1 MSRPVFPF
9 RHAYSDGSAQSQS
22 QLSTKFFSLFTPQIA
37 PFHVEL
43 SVRETGLDF
52 TKLRS
57 AAVSLFTTKRPRD
70 LIALNS
76 NNAFLEFLLEGSP
89 EVKINRTL
97 IFLLSRLINRHHVK

>member
-1 MSRPVFPF
+1 MLVMELHSPSHKLTTLR
-9 RHAYSDGSAQSQS
+9 SILLSSQ
-22 QLSTKFFSLFTPQIA
+22 QIA

-52 TKLRS
+52 SKLRS

-76 NNAFLEFLLEGSP
+76 NNALLEFLLEGSP
-89 EVKINRTL
+89 EVKLNR
-97 IFLLSRLINRHHVK
+97 IPFSCSQY